1 MSVSPHQPLKLA
13 PAPTDRLVP
22 LRPGDFTTLLDA
34 LDYAARAG
42 TGTSFHDGR
51 GQLAQTWSWAQLRSR
66 AEQAGRGLAALDLP
80 RGSRVGII
88 AETRPDFVA
97 AFFACRFAALTPV
110 PLPATIHMG
119 GHQHYV
125 QLLGRLLD
133 NADARLCIAGVD
145 FLDFVREIPDSRALC
160 FAGCVDELVAGPA
173 AELPPRP
180 TADELAYIQYTSGS
194 TRFPRGAMLTE
205 RATLRN
211 VEGIIRDG
219 LTITEGDR
227 FCSWLP
233 LYHDMGLVG
242 KLIVPMASQTSID
255 YLGTREFAMRPRLWP
270 RLISDRAATISF
282 APPFGYELAARR
294 LRDGDAEQF
303 DLRSWRIAGCG
314 ADMIRPEV
322 LERFAE
328 AMAPGGFDAGA
339 LMPSYGMAE
348 VCLAVSFTPRGS
360 GLRVDSIDQRRQET
374 SDEARAAD
382 PASTR
387 ATRFTGCGVPLPG
400 FEVAIRDDAGK
411 ALADRHVGG
420 VFLRTPSTMLGY
432 WNAPEINRQVLRDG
446 WLDTGDLGY
455 TIDGELVITGRRKD
469 LMIINGRNIWPQD
482 VELIAEQ
489 HPGVRTG
496 DAAAFT
502 VDAEDGNPVLVLL
515 LQCREQDLLLRDAL
529 LRGIRSEI
537 QAAFGIDP
545 RVTPVAPHSLPRTT
559 SGKLS
564 RSSARSAFL
573 EGVGLDAMERQSA
586 ARMHADAES
595 DNLPGTCSGNDSG
608 SHSGSTSGNP
618 ADPARSD

>member
-1 MSVSPHQPLKLA
+1 MPVSPVQLPA
-13 PAPTDRLVP
+13 ITPAPTERLVP
-22 LRPGDFTTLLDA
+22 LRTGDFATLLDA
-34 LDYAARAG
+34 LDYAALAG
-42 TGTSFHDGR
+42 TGASFHDGR
-51 GQLAQTWSWAQLRSR
+51 GRLAQTSSWAQLRDR
-66 AEQAGRGLAALDLP
+66 AQRAGHGLAALGLP
-80 RGSRVGII
+80 RGSRVGIV
-88 AETRPDFVA
+88 AETRPDFIA

-119 GHQHYV
+119 GRQHYV

-133 NADARLCIAGVD
+133 NADAQLCIAGED
-145 FLDFVREIPDSRALC
+145 FIDYVRELPNAAQLC
-160 FAGCVDELVAGPA
+160 FAGSLDEIIERPG

-211 VEGIIRDG
+211 VIGIVRDG
-219 LTITEGDR
+219 LAIVEGDR

-242 KLIVPMASQTSID
+242 KMIVPMASQTSID

-294 LRDGDAEQF
+294 LRDGDAEQY
-303 DLRSWRIAGCG
+303 DLRAWRVAGCG

-322 LERFAE
+322 LERFAL
-328 AMAPGGFDAGA
+328 AMAPGGFDARA

-348 VCLAVSFTPRGS
+348 VCLAVSFTPCGT
-360 GLRVDSIDQRRQET
+360 GLHVDRVDQRRRET

-382 PASTR
+382 TDCPR
-387 ATRFTGCGVPLPG
+387 ATRFTGCGAPLPG
-400 FEVAIRDDAGK
+400 FEVEIRDDVGD
-411 ALADRHVGG
+411 ALTDRQVGG

-432 WNAPEINRQVLRDG
+432 WNAADINRQILRDG

-455 TIDGELVITGRRKD
+455 TVDGQLVITGRRKD

-489 HPGVRTG
+489 HQAVRTG

-502 VDAEDGNPVLVLL
+502 VDAQDGSPVLVLL
-515 LQCREQDLLLRDAL
+515 LQCREQDPTVRESLLRA
-529 LRGIRSEI
+529 IRAEI
-537 QAAFGIDP
+537 QAEFGIDA
-545 RVTPVAPHSLPRTT
+545 RVTPVPPHSLPRTT

-564 RSSARSAFL
+564 RFRARDLFL
-573 EGVGLDAMERQSA
+573 DGLTFDGDA
-586 ARMHADAES
+586 HADAAAEAES
-595 DNLPGTCSGNDSG
+595 AATP
-608 SHSGSTSGNP
+608 GSTRQGT
-618 ADPARSD
+618 ARSD